1 MKLIIQIPAFNE
13 AVTLP
18 STIANLPR
26 SVDGFEAVECLVI
39 DDGSSDGT
47 LGAAQAAG
55 AQHVVRHTK
64 NMGLARAFETGL
76 RAALALGADVIV
88 NTDADNQYCADDIGK
103 LVRPILTGDADMVIG
118 ERPISSISHFSPIK
132 KFLQKAG
139 SAVVRLASGTSV
151 RDAPS
156 GFRAFSRSA
165 AQNIRVFSKYTYTLE
180 TIIQAGQKGL
190 AIASVPIRV
199 NSPTRE
205 SRLIRSLPAYI
216 LRSSETIIRI
226 FVTYRPLRFFALLAT
241 VFATPGLLLSFR
253 FLYFFL
259 TGRGQ
264 GMIQSLILA
273 AMLITVGF
281 LLLVVGLLADLI
293 AVNRN
298 LLERSE
304 FELRQLAEQVQTSTP
319 TSRHPGPTAP
329 QL

>member
-1 MKLIIQIPAFNE
+1 
-13 AVTLP
+13 
-18 STIANLPR
+18 
-26 SVDGFEAVECLVI
+26 
-39 DDGSSDGT
+39 
-47 LGAAQAAG
+47 
-55 AQHVVRHTK
+55 
-64 NMGLARAFETGL
+64 MGLARAFETGL

-103 LVRPILTGDADMVIG
+103 LVRPILTGDADIVIG

-226 FVTYRPLRFFALLAT
+226 FVIYRPLRFFALLAT
-241 VFATPGLLLSFR
+241 VFATPGILEFTFSLLLLNR
-253 FLYFFL
+253 
-259 TGRGQ
+259 TGKGR
-264 GMIQSLILA
+264 IQSLILA
-273 AMLITVGF
+273 ALLITVGF

-329 QL
+329 PL